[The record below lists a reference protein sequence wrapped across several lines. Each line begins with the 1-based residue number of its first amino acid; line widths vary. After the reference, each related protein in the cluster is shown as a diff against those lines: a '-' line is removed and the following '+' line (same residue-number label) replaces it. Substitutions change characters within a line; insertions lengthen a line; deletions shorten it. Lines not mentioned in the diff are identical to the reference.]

1 MNHTV
6 EGQPVNQAKD
16 KKQSRKMPGYN
27 ILLIGFM
34 GTGKSTIASRLS
46 EATGMKVAEMDQII
60 AGREGMT
67 IPEIFEKYGE
77 EYFRNAETSLLAE
90 LQSGTNMVIS
100 CGGGVPLRE
109 NNLTEMRKNGK
120 VILLTAL
127 PETILDR
134 LKDDHSRPLL
144 ENNKNAGFIRELME
158 KRRDRYEAAAD
169 MIIST
174 DGKTGLEICA
184 EIMDCLMMEERA

>member
-1 MNHTV
+1 MEHTL
-6 EGQPVNQAKD
+6 EGQPVDQVKD
-16 KKQSRKMPGYN
+16 KKQSRKTPGYN

-109 NNLTEMRKNGK
+109 NNLTEMRENGK

-174 DGKTGLEICA
+174 DGKTDLEICA

>member
-1 MNHTV
+1 MEHTV

-16 KKQSRKMPGYN
+16 KKQSRKTPGCN

-174 DGKTGLEICA
+174 DGKTDLEICA
-184 EIMDCLMMEERA
+184 EIMDCLMMEEKA

>member
-1 MNHTV
+1 MEHTV
-6 EGQPVNQAKD
+6 EGQPVDQVKD
-16 KKQSRKMPGYN
+16 KKQSRKTPGYN

-174 DGKTGLEICA
+174 DGKTDLEICA